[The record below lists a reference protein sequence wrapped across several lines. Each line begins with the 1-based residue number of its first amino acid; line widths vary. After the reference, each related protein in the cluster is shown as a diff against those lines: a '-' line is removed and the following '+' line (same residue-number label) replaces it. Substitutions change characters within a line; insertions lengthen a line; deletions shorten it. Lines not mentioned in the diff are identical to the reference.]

1 MTMEDLNLPS
11 PTQLADL
18 QDRLLR
24 FFDDDEHIMG
34 EECPCSPQIIESPKS
49 KSGLI
54 LVHNKYN
61 LVPRCSL
68 P

>member
-34 EECPCSPQIIESPKS
+34 EECPCSPQIMESPKS